1 MYRILGWAR
10 NYAIGSRTINYVRAR
25 EFLRDLPLSAKQTV
39 PKTIASAPVLVG
51 EHLQSAKE
59 CAFGDPACGYLF
71 TCFGELRFVSRE
83 YFVNV
88 KLS

>member
-1 MYRILGWAR
+1 MTELK
-10 NYAIGSRTINYVRAR
+10 TINYVRAR

-51 EHLQSAKE
+51 EHLQSAKD
-59 CAFGDPACGYLF
+59 CVFGESACGYLF
-71 TCFGELRFVSRE
+71 TCFDELRFVSRGH
-83 YFVNV
+83 FVNV